1 MNDNLIVEIEDDPM
15 IVILEGPAGPVGV
28 DVSTPD
34 LKIRLRQ
41 PDPELVPEDPA
52 DEELEIIPVVKGEK
66 GDKGDQGDPGLPGVG
81 GTSAEQ
87 ILVEFL
93 AAQDIAAFDP
103 VTLVGTIGDSDD
115 LSQRGKV
122 IGIATSDVSSG
133 ATGQAL
139 IEGEIEN
146 PLWSW
151 SPGTRIYLNGT
162 TLSATPPSTGYSQ
175 RIAVAETDMTIV
187 IQPQP
192 PILL

>member
-1 MNDNLIVEIEDDPM
+1 MNDDLIIEIEDDPM
-15 IVILEGPAGPVGV
+15 VAVLEGPADPVGI
-28 DVSTPD
+28 DVATPD

-41 PDPELVPEDPA
+41 PDPILAPEEPA
-52 DEELEIIPVVKGEK
+52 KEEMEIVPVVKGAK
-66 GDKGDQGDPGLPGVG
+66 GDKGDQGDPGVPGVG

-87 ILVEFL
+87 VLVEFL
-93 AAQDIAAFDP
+93 AAQDLLAFDP

-122 IGIATSDVSSG
+122 IGISMFDVSSG